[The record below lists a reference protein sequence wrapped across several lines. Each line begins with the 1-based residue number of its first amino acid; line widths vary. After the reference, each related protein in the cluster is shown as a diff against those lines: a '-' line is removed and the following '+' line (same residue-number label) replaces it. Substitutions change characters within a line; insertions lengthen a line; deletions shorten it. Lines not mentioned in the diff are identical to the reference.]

1 MGQTLSQVVTA
12 AVAHCCDASK
22 QHLDPAHDRH
32 HLSNDAMR
40 DYDVLPYPRV
50 YAFFKMEFQ
59 ICANYDLGK
68 KHKHEGSRKG
78 GMYIALEL
86 PAFMGVSKEVCDDRD
101 DSTEGLT
108 WNMPPR
114 TNDLEGEERAV
125 SYGISNP
132 GEVVYIP
139 QGPCRQE
146 IACQMIR
153 S

>member
-1 MGQTLSQVVTA
+1 
-12 AVAHCCDASK
+12 
-22 QHLDPAHDRH
+22 
-32 HLSNDAMR
+32 
-40 DYDVLPYPRV
+40 
-50 YAFFKMEFQ
+50 MEFQ
-59 ICANYDLGK
+59 ICAKYNLDK

-86 PAFMGVSKEVCDDRD
+86 PAFMGVSKEVCDDCD

-114 TNDLEGEERAV
+114 TNDLGGRKGV
-125 SYGISNP
+125 SYWVSNS
-132 GEVVYIP
+132 GEMAYIP